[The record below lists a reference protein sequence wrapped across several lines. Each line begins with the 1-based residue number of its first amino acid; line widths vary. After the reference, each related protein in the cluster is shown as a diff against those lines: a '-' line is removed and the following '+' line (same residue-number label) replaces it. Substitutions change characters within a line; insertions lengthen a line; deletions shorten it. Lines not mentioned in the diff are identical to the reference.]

1 MMFGVN
7 LAATTCTRAGVG
19 IGRLTFEPACR
30 IVCRGIKYHLLEDL
44 VSKLPIAGCFE
55 VFLIVYS
62 DFQDSPTLH
71 RLCLFET
78 A

>member
-19 IGRLTFEPACR
+19 IGRPTFEAACR

-55 VFLIVYS
+55 AFPIVCS
-62 DFQDSPTLH
+62 DFQDSPILQ
-71 RLCLFET
+71 RLCLFEP